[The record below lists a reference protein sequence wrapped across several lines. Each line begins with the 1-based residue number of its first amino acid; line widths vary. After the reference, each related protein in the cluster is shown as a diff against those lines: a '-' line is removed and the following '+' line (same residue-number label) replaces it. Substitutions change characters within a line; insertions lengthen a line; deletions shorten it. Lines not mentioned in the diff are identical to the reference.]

1 MTIGELITTAFR
13 ELGIVDLTATPG
25 AELSTLGL
33 ALTNRILDRWNAQHG
48 ALYST
53 VHSSLV
59 ALTAGL
65 NPHTIGVSADSP
77 TWSVSTNRPVEVLG
91 VRLTGDNG
99 ETYAAPL
106 NRRSA
111 EWWHSLQAPG
121 ASSDYPTDYYYDPT
135 WPNGS
140 LYLYPE
146 PSSAS
151 VKAQLMYKFALAQ
164 VTDATVVSLPP
175 AYLDAL
181 VATLKER
188 IVAIPTF
195 ATRATP
201 DLKADAIAARGV
213 AFGLNLPDLDI
224 VTDDGLSSDRGGDF
238 DPILGPFAALLG

>member
-1 MTIGELITTAFR
+1 MTIGDLITSALR

-25 AELSTLGL
+25 AELSALGL
-33 ALTNRILDRWNAQHG
+33 TLTNRILDRWNAQHG

-59 ALTAGL
+59 AFTAGL

-77 TWSVSTNRPVEVLG
+77 TWTVSTNRPVEILG
-91 VRLTGDNG
+91 VRVTGDDG
-99 ETYAAPL
+99 ETFTPL
-106 NRRSA
+106 TPRSA
-111 EWWHSLQAPG
+111 DWWHALQAPG
-121 ASSDYPTDYYYDPT
+121 TSADYPTDFYFDPT

-140 LYLYPE
+140 LYFYPE
-146 PSSAS
+146 PASAS
-151 VKAQLMYKFALAQ
+151 IKAQIVYRMALAQ
-164 VTDATVVSLPP
+164 VGDATVVSLPP

-201 DLKADAIAARGV
+201 DLRADAQAARGV
-213 AFGLNLPDLDI
+213 AFGHNLPELDI
-224 VTDDGLSSDRGGDF
+224 VTDDGLTASRGGDF
-238 DPILGPFAALLG
+238 DPVLGPFASMVG

>member
-1 MTIGELITTAFR
+1 MTIGELITTAYR

-25 AELSTLGL
+25 AELSSLGL
-33 ALTNRILDRWNAQHG
+33 TLTNRILDRWNAQHG

-53 VHSSLV
+53 VHSALV

-65 NPHTIGVSADSP
+65 NPHTIGVAADSP

-91 VRLTGDNG
+91 VRLTGDDG
-99 ETYAAPL
+99 ETFAGPL
-106 NRRSA
+106 NKRSA
-111 EWWHSLQAPG
+111 EWWHSLQSPG
-121 ASSDYPTDYYYDPT
+121 TTSDYPTDFYYDPT

-146 PSSAS
+146 PAS
-151 VKAQLMYKFALAQ
+151 GAVKAQLMYKFALAQ
-164 VTDATVVSLPP
+164 VSDATVVSLPP

-188 IVAIPTF
+188 IVTIPTF
-195 ATRATP
+195 ASKALP

-213 AFGLNLPDLDI
+213 AFGPNLPALDI
-224 VTDDGLSSDRGGDF
+224 VTDDGLSASRGDDF
-238 DPILGPFAALLG
+238 DPVLGPFAALLG